1 MIARAM
7 PQGDILGFA
16 PPLIITKSQID
27 RIVGITRAAVDDVT
41 DKLRSEHAGSID

>member
-16 PPLIITKSQID
+16 LPLIVTKDVVDTIVDTAKLAID
-27 RIVGITRAAVDDVT
+27 EVA
-41 DKLRSEHAGSID
+41 KSLN